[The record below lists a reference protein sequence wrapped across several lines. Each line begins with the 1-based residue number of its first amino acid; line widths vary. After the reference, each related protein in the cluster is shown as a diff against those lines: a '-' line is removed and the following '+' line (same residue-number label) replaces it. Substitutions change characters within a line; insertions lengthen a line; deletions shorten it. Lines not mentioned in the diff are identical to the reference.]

1 MIVIQDP
8 SMKKFAALF
17 LAAGLAAGAHTTFAA
32 DEPDMIGTMGELQ
45 LFLHKLSL
53 SVAAGNIE
61 LADFYAHELEES
73 IEAAESIE
81 AYHDI
86 PVGRLTGSIL
96 TPSFERLE
104 AAIDGGD
111 ADAIRSRMR
120 GVIASCNGCHDATG
134 YGFIR
139 IAPSDANPYM
149 QDFEP
154 RD

>member
-1 MIVIQDP
+1 MRK
-8 SMKKFAALF
+8 SAALCIV
-17 LAAGLAAGAHTTFAA
+17 AGLAVGPHTAFAG
-32 DEPDMIGTMGELQ
+32 DEPDMITTMGQLQ
-45 LFLHKLSL
+45 LYLHKLSL
-53 SVAAGNIE
+53 SVDAGNIE

-86 PVGRLTGSIL
+86 PVGRLTGAIL
-96 TPSFERLE
+96 TPTFEQLE
-104 AAIDGGD
+104 AAIESGD
-111 ADAIRSRMR
+111 SDAIRSRMR
-120 GVIASCNGCHDATG
+120 GVISSCNGCHEATG

-139 IAPSDANPYM
+139 IATSDANPYM

>member
-1 MIVIQDP
+1 MRKSAVLCLV
-8 SMKKFAALF
+8 AV
-17 LAAGLAAGAHTTFAA
+17 LAAGAHTAFAA

-53 SVAAGNIE
+53 SVDAGNIE

-86 PVGRLTGSIL
+86 PVGRLTESIL
-96 TPSFERLE
+96 TPTFEQLE
-104 AAIDGGD
+104 AAIDGGEV
-111 ADAIRSRMR
+111 DAIRSRMR
-120 GVIASCNGCHDATG
+120 GVISSCNGCHESTG

>member
-1 MIVIQDP
+1 MN
-8 SMKKFAALF
+8 KFVAVCFTAALVF
-17 LAAGLAAGAHTTFAA
+17 GAQSVLAEE
-32 DEPDMIGTMGELQ
+32 EPEMIETMGQLQ

-53 SVAAGNIE
+53 SVDAGNIE
-61 LADFYAHELEES
+61 LADFYAHELEEA

-96 TPSFERLE
+96 TPTFENLE
-104 AAIDGGD
+104 AALDGGD
-111 ADAIRSRMR
+111 PEAVKSRLR
-120 GVIASCNGCHDATG
+120 GVISSCNGCHEATG

-149 QDFEP
+149 QSFEP

>member
-1 MIVIQDP
+1 
-8 SMKKFAALF
+8 MKPLLPLLLTLGLGFGPGQAL
-17 LAAGLAAGAHTTFAA
+17 AEE
-32 DEPDMIGTMGELQ
+32 EPDMIGTMGQLQ

-53 SVAAGNIE
+53 SVDAGNIE
-61 LADFYAHELEES
+61 LADFYAHELEEA
-73 IEAAESIE
+73 IEASESIE

-96 TPSFERLE
+96 TPTFEQFEKAL
-104 AAIDGGD
+104 DGGEPE
-111 ADAIRSRMR
+111 AVRSRLR
-120 GVIASCNGCHDATG
+120 GVISSCNGCHEATG

-149 QDFEP
+149 QDFRP

>member
-1 MIVIQDP
+1 
-8 SMKKFAALF
+8 MKTLFAFFLTIGLGLGASHAL
-17 LAAGLAAGAHTTFAA
+17 AEE
-32 DEPDMIGTMGELQ
+32 EPDTIGTMGQLQ

-53 SVAAGNIE
+53 SVDAGNIE
-61 LADFYAHELEES
+61 LADFYAHELEEA

-96 TPSFERLE
+96 TPTFEQLE
-104 AAIDGGD
+104 KALDGGD
-111 ADAIRSRMR
+111 PEAIRSRLR
-120 GVIASCNGCHDATG
+120 GVVSSCNGCHQATG

-149 QDFEP
+149 QSFEP
-154 RD
+154 EN